1 MYHCAMLI
9 RRTRALFAILLTF
22 ALLPIVSMT
31 VTGPAA
37 ACIRAGTA
45 WMQSD
50 ARSQSTVQPARDAGQ
65 ATKHHPDA
73 APFTAAEAFH
83 LGLSAP
89 HATTTP
95 ATPRVIS
102 ASARSSQHPARAPPA
117 LL

>member
-1 MYHCAMLI
+1 VASGWC
-9 RRTRALFAILLTF
+9 F
-22 ALLPIVSMT
+22 V
-31 VTGPAA
+31 V
-37 ACIRAGTA
+37 
-45 WMQSD
+45 
-50 ARSQSTVQPARDAGQ
+50 
-65 ATKHHPDA
+65 

-89 HATTTP
+89 GAATAQ